1 MIKSIKVTNPK
12 GESLVLDLFHPE
24 KSGLIVKSITGL
36 GPPKA
41 NINSTDLA
49 TADGALYSSA
59 RASTRNIVFNLQFM
73 FVPTI
78 EDSRQLTYRYFPLK
92 KLAKIEVET
101 DNRSLETTGYVESNS
116 PDIFSK
122 EESTQISILCLDPF
136 FYDPIPTIT
145 QFGSVTPEF
154 EFPFYDDSI
163 AEDALPTL
171 EMGRINLDTRAI
183 LDYAG
188 DVDTGIIITIHGL
201 GKVSGIVTVYNIETQ
216 ENMAIDLAKI
226 KTLIGK
232 DFGSGDDIIISTVSG
247 DKYVQVLHDGKYT
260 NAISAIEKSAD
271 WFQISVGK
279 NLFNFTVTTGVD
291 NLSMSFSYR
300 NTYGGI

>member
-24 KSGLIVKSITGL
+24 KSGLIVRSISGL

-73 FVPTI
+73 FAPTI
-78 EDSRQLTYRYFPLK
+78 EDSRQLTYKYFPLK
-92 KLAKIEVET
+92 KLVKIEVET
-101 DNRSLETTGYVESNS
+101 DNRNLETSGYVESNQ

-122 EESTQISILCLDPF
+122 EETTQISILCLNPF
-136 FYDPIPTIT
+136 FYDPNPSVT
-145 QFGSVTPEF
+145 QFATVTPTF
-154 EFPFYDDSI
+154 EFPFSNESI
-163 AEDALPTL
+163 SESLIEFGT
-171 EMGRINLDTRAI
+171 INLDTRSTI
-183 LDYAG
+183 DYVG
-188 DVDTGIIITIHGL
+188 DVDTGVLITIHAL
-201 GKVSGIVTVYNIETQ
+201 GSVSGSLTIYNVETQ
-216 ENMAIDLAKI
+216 EKMVIDLAKI

-232 DFGSGDDIIISTVSG
+232 DYGSGDDIIISTVSG

-260 NAISAIEKSAD
+260 NAIAAIEKLAD
-271 WFQISVGK
+271 WFQVSVGR
-279 NLFNFTVTTGVD
+279 NIFNFTVTKGIE
-291 NLSMSFSYR
+291 NLVMSFSYR
-300 NTYGGI
+300 NAYGGI

>member
-24 KSGLIVKSITGL
+24 KSGLIVRSISGL

-73 FVPTI
+73 FAPTI
-78 EDSRQLTYRYFPLK
+78 EDSRQLTYKYFPLK
-92 KLAKIEVET
+92 KLVKIEVET
-101 DNRSLETTGYVESNS
+101 DNRSLETSGYVESNQ

-122 EESTQISILCLDPF
+122 EETTQISILCLNPF
-136 FYDPIPTIT
+136 FYDPNPSVT
-145 QFGSVTPEF
+145 QFATVTPTF
-154 EFPFYDDSI
+154 EFPFSNESI
-163 AEDALPTL
+163 SESLIEFGT
-171 EMGRINLDTRAI
+171 INLDTRSTI
-183 LDYAG
+183 DYVG
-188 DVDTGIIITIHGL
+188 DVDTGVLITIHAL
-201 GKVSGIVTVYNIETQ
+201 GSVSGSLTIYNVETQ
-216 ENMAIDLAKI
+216 EKMIIDLAKI

-232 DFGSGDDIIISTVSG
+232 DYGSGDDIIISTVSG

-260 NAISAIEKSAD
+260 NAIAAIEKLAD
-271 WFQISVGK
+271 WFQVSVGR
-279 NLFNFTVTTGVD
+279 NIFNFTVTKGIE
-291 NLSMSFSYR
+291 NLVMSFSYR
-300 NTYGGI
+300 NAYGGI

>member
-24 KSGLIVKSITGL
+24 KSGLIVRSISGL

-73 FVPTI
+73 FAPTI
-78 EDSRQLTYRYFPLK
+78 EDSRQLTYKYFPLK
-92 KLAKIEVET
+92 KLVKIEVET
-101 DNRSLETTGYVESNS
+101 DNRNLETSGYVESNQ

-122 EESTQISILCLDPF
+122 EETTQISILCLNPF
-136 FYDPIPTIT
+136 FYDPNPSVT
-145 QFGSVTPEF
+145 QFATVTPTF
-154 EFPFYDDSI
+154 EFPFSNESI
-163 AEDALPTL
+163 SESLIEFGT
-171 EMGRINLDTRAI
+171 INLDTRSTI
-183 LDYAG
+183 DYVG
-188 DVDTGIIITIHGL
+188 DVDTGVLITIHAL
-201 GKVSGIVTVYNIETQ
+201 GKVTGPITIYNVKTHESIK
-216 ENMAIDLAKI
+216 IDLDRI
-226 KTLIGK
+226 KTLIGREY
-232 DFGSGDDIIISTVSG
+232 SNGDDIIISTVSG

-260 NAISAIEKSAD
+260 NAISAIEKLAD

-279 NLFNFTVTTGVD
+279 NIFNFTVKDGISNIAMT
-291 NLSMSFSYR
+291 FSYR
-300 NTYGGI
+300 NAYGGI

>member
-24 KSGLIVKSITGL
+24 KSGLIVRSISGL

-73 FVPTI
+73 FAPTI
-78 EDSRQLTYRYFPLK
+78 EDSRQLTYKYFPLK
-92 KLAKIEVET
+92 KLVKIEVET
-101 DNRSLETTGYVESNS
+101 DNRSLETSGYVESNQ

-122 EESTQISILCLDPF
+122 EETTQISILCLDPF
-136 FYDPIPTIT
+136 FYDPNPSVT
-145 QFGSVTPEF
+145 QFATVTPTF
-154 EFPFYDDSI
+154 EFPFSNESTSENLI
-163 AEDALPTL
+163 EFGT
-171 EMGRINLDTRAI
+171 INLDTRSTI
-183 LDYAG
+183 DYIG
-188 DVDTGIIITIHGL
+188 DVDTGVLITIHAL
-201 GKVSGIVTVYNIETQ
+201 GSVSGSLTIYNVETQ
-216 ENMAIDLAKI
+216 EKMVVDLAKI

-232 DFGSGDDIIISTVSG
+232 DYESGDDIIISTVSG

-260 NAISAIEKSAD
+260 NAIAAIEKLAD
-271 WFQISVGK
+271 WFQVSVGR
-279 NLFNFTVTTGVD
+279 NIFNFTVTKGIE
-291 NLSMSFSYR
+291 NLVMSFSYR
-300 NTYGGI
+300 NAYGGI

>member
-24 KSGLIVKSITGL
+24 KSGLIVRSISGL

-73 FVPTI
+73 FAPTI
-78 EDSRQLTYRYFPLK
+78 EDSRQLTYKYFPLK
-92 KLAKIEVET
+92 KLVKIEVET
-101 DNRSLETTGYVESNS
+101 DNRSLETSGYVESNQ

-122 EESTQISILCLDPF
+122 EETTQISILCLNPF
-136 FYDPIPTIT
+136 FYDPDPSVT
-145 QFGSVTPEF
+145 QFATVTPTF
-154 EFPFYDDSI
+154 EFPFSNESTTENLI
-163 AEDALPTL
+163 EFGT
-171 EMGRINLDTRAI
+171 INLDTRSTI
-183 LDYAG
+183 DYVG
-188 DVDTGIIITIHGL
+188 DVDTGVLITIHAL
-201 GKVSGIVTVYNIETQ
+201 GSVSGYLTIYNVETQ
-216 ENMAIDLAKI
+216 EKMVVDLAKI

-232 DFGSGDDIIISTVSG
+232 DYGSGDDIIISTVSG

-260 NAISAIEKSAD
+260 NAIAAIEKLAD
-271 WFQISVGK
+271 WFQVSVGR
-279 NLFNFTVTTGVD
+279 NIFNFTVTKGIE
-291 NLSMSFSYR
+291 NLVMSFSYR
-300 NTYGGI
+300 NAYGGI

>member
-24 KSGLIVKSITGL
+24 KSGLIVRSISGL

-73 FVPTI
+73 FAPTI
-78 EDSRQLTYRYFPLK
+78 EDSRQLTYKYFPLK
-92 KLAKIEVET
+92 KLVKIEVET
-101 DNRSLETTGYVESNS
+101 DNRSLETSGYVESNQ

-122 EESTQISILCLDPF
+122 EETTQISILCLNPF
-136 FYDPIPTIT
+136 FYDPNPSVT
-145 QFGSVTPEF
+145 QFATVTPAF
-154 EFPFYDDSI
+154 EFPFSNESTTESLI
-163 AEDALPTL
+163 EFGT
-171 EMGRINLDTRAI
+171 INLDTRSTI
-183 LDYAG
+183 DYIG
-188 DVDTGIIITIHGL
+188 DVDTGVLITIHAL
-201 GKVSGIVTVYNIETQ
+201 GSVSGSLTIYNVETQ
-216 ENMAIDLAKI
+216 EKMVVDLAKI

-232 DFGSGDDIIISTVSG
+232 DYGSGDDIIISTVSG

-260 NAISAIEKSAD
+260 NAIAAIEKLAD
-271 WFQISVGK
+271 WFQVSVGR
-279 NLFNFTVTTGVD
+279 NIFNFTVTKGIE
-291 NLSMSFSYR
+291 NLVMSFSYR
-300 NTYGGI
+300 NAYGGI

>member
-24 KSGLIVKSITGL
+24 KSGLIVRSISGL

-73 FVPTI
+73 FAPTI
-78 EDSRQLTYRYFPLK
+78 EDSRQLTYKYFPLK
-92 KLAKIEVET
+92 KLVKIEVET
-101 DNRSLETTGYVESNS
+101 NNRSLETSGYVESNS

-122 EESTQISILCLDPF
+122 EETTQISILCLNPF
-136 FYDPIPTIT
+136 FYDPNPSVT
-145 QFGSVTPEF
+145 QFATVTPTF
-154 EFPFYDDSI
+154 EFPFSNESI
-163 AEDALPTL
+163 SESLIEFGT
-171 EMGRINLDTRAI
+171 INLDTRSTI
-183 LDYAG
+183 DYVG
-188 DVDTGIIITIHGL
+188 DVDTGVLITIHAL
-201 GKVSGIVTVYNIETQ
+201 GSVSGSLTIYNVETQ
-216 ENMAIDLAKI
+216 EKMVIDLAKI

-232 DFGSGDDIIISTVSG
+232 DYGSGDDIIISTVSG

-260 NAISAIEKSAD
+260 NAIAAIEKLAD
-271 WFQISVGK
+271 WFQVSVGR
-279 NLFNFTVTTGVD
+279 NIFNFTVTKGIE
-291 NLSMSFSYR
+291 NLVMSFSYR
-300 NTYGGI
+300 NAYGGI

>member
-24 KSGLIVKSITGL
+24 KSGLIVRSISGL

-73 FVPTI
+73 FAPTI
-78 EDSRQLTYRYFPLK
+78 EDSRQLTYKYFPLK
-92 KLAKIEVET
+92 KLVKIEVET
-101 DNRSLETTGYVESNS
+101 DNRNLETSGYVESNQ

-122 EESTQISILCLDPF
+122 EETTQISILCLNPF
-136 FYDPIPTIT
+136 FYDPDPSVT
-145 QFGSVTPEF
+145 QFATVTPTF
-154 EFPFYDDSI
+154 EFPFSNESTTENLI
-163 AEDALPTL
+163 EFGT
-171 EMGRINLDTRAI
+171 INLDTRSTI
-183 LDYAG
+183 DYVG
-188 DVDTGIIITIHGL
+188 DVDTGVLITIHAL
-201 GKVSGIVTVYNIETQ
+201 GSVSGYLTIYNVETQ
-216 ENMAIDLAKI
+216 EKMVVDLAKI

-232 DFGSGDDIIISTVSG
+232 DYGSGDDIIISTVSG

-260 NAISAIEKSAD
+260 NAIAAIEKLAD
-271 WFQISVGK
+271 WFQVSVGR
-279 NLFNFTVTTGVD
+279 NIFNFTVTKGIE
-291 NLSMSFSYR
+291 NLVMSFSYR
-300 NTYGGI
+300 NAYGGI

>member
-24 KSGLIVKSITGL
+24 KSGLIVRSISGL

-73 FVPTI
+73 FAPTI
-78 EDSRQLTYRYFPLK
+78 EDSRQLTYKYFPLK
-92 KLAKIEVET
+92 KLVKIEVET
-101 DNRSLETTGYVESNS
+101 DNRNLETSGYVESNQ

-122 EESTQISILCLDPF
+122 EETTQISILCLNPF
-136 FYDPIPTIT
+136 FYDPNPSVT
-145 QFGSVTPEF
+145 QFATVTPTF
-154 EFPFYDDSI
+154 EFPFSNESI
-163 AEDALPTL
+163 SENLIEFGT
-171 EMGRINLDTRAI
+171 INLDTRSTI
-183 LDYAG
+183 DYVG
-188 DVDTGIIITIHGL
+188 DVDTGVLITIHAL
-201 GKVSGIVTVYNIETQ
+201 GSVSGSLTIYNVETQ
-216 ENMAIDLAKI
+216 EKMIIDLAKI

-232 DFGSGDDIIISTVSG
+232 DYGSGDDIIISTVSG

-260 NAISAIEKSAD
+260 NAIAAIEKLAD
-271 WFQISVGK
+271 WFQVSVGR
-279 NLFNFTVTTGVD
+279 NIFNFTVTKGIE
-291 NLSMSFSYR
+291 NLVMSFSYR
-300 NTYGGI
+300 NAYGGI

>member
-24 KSGLIVKSITGL
+24 KSGLIVRSISGL

-73 FVPTI
+73 FAPTI
-78 EDSRQLTYRYFPLK
+78 EDSRQLTYKYFPLK
-92 KLAKIEVET
+92 KLVKIEVET
-101 DNRSLETTGYVESNS
+101 DNRSLETSGYVESNQ

-122 EESTQISILCLDPF
+122 EETTQISIICLDPF
-136 FYDPIPTIT
+136 FYDPNPSVT
-145 QFGSVTPEF
+145 QFATVTPAF
-154 EFPFYDDSI
+154 EFPFSNESTTESLI
-163 AEDALPTL
+163 EFGT
-171 EMGRINLDTRAI
+171 INLDTRSTI
-183 LDYAG
+183 DYIG
-188 DVDTGIIITIHGL
+188 DVDTGVLITIHAL
-201 GKVSGIVTVYNIETQ
+201 GSVSGSLTIYNVETQ
-216 ENMAIDLAKI
+216 EKMVVDLAKI

-232 DFGSGDDIIISTVSG
+232 DYGSGDDIIISTVSG

-260 NAISAIEKSAD
+260 NAIAAIEKLAD
-271 WFQISVGK
+271 WFQVSVGR
-279 NLFNFTVTTGVD
+279 NIFNFTVTKGIE
-291 NLSMSFSYR
+291 NLVMSFSYR
-300 NTYGGI
+300 NAYGGI